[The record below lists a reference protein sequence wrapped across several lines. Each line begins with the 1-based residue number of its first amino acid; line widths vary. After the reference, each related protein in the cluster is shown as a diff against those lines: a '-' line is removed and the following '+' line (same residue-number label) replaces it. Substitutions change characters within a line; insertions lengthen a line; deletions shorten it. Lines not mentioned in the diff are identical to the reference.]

1 MPIDLAAPPSG
12 DPQPAAIVAPAV
24 EPLSRNR
31 DFQVVLFGQGIS
43 SFGDAITATA
53 MPLLVLA
60 LTGSGAAMGVVGA
73 LSTLPDLL
81 VGLFAGA
88 YADRW
93 DRRLMMLFADAG
105 RAILTAAVPISI
117 LVGGP
122 TLLVVVL
129 VAFPINVLRV
139 LWLAAWTACVP
150 GLVGRAQVARAN
162 AIFEAVFNVGWIAGP
177 GLAGVLSSVVG
188 PGTTIAIDA
197 ATFVVSSLA
206 LLLVRRPL
214 RPEPRTGQPHIL
226 VDIREGIR
234 YVAAHPILRT
244 VILFW
249 SASQVT
255 TAALA
260 TALTYHV
267 TRERGAGTDVLGI
280 ILSAFAVGSLAGSLA
295 VGRVGLVRVG
305 RAMLVGTA
313 ATGALLLLIIV
324 QPPMP
329 VVILSAL
336 GAGVV
341 QSAVLISYVTFRTA
355 LSPDAMLGRVGSTA
369 RTISV
374 GLMPIGAVVGGAM
387 IDLASGKATLAAMGA
402 ILLVL
407 AGGCALLPG
416 MRRAVVPRRSAPA

>member
-12 DPQPAAIVAPAV
+12 DPQPVAIVAPAV

-122 TLLVVVL
+122 TLLVVLL

-214 RPEPRTGQPHIL
+214 RPEPRTSQPHIL

-249 SASQVT
+249 SAIQVT

-280 ILSAFAVGSLAGSLA
+280 ILSAFAVGSLAGSLV

-313 ATGALLLLIIV
+313 ATGALLLLIIA